1 MAAETSGMS
10 AVGRGGVPKKPA
22 HARSVCQVRRPQPG
36 VADDDPVGGTF
47 AGGLPDGD
55 NEVPGLGEE
64 PSGVRAG
71 ERA

>member
-1 MAAETSGMS
+1 MRQSYEL
-10 AVGRGGVPKKPA
+10 
-22 HARSVCQVRRPQPG
+22 H
-36 VADDDPVGGTF
+36 PVGGTF

-64 PSGVRAG
+64 TPGVRAG